1 MLQYCP
7 AGMPDALRKL
17 MQINT
22 AILREISFQVSEG
35 NPHWGLLLAN
45 EYLDASGYLHAALF
59 SKFLARFGASYASH
73 PLAKRLKAGA
83 RAAELPKYLREQIGE
98 RAHRSDKKRELLA
111 GRNLAVLRSTGARR
125 PLPLRSQP
133 QMRFRPTGISPHQI
147 YALRELAL
155 QRATSLRSL
164 ARVTLKVAHS
174 AE

>member
-1 MLQYCP
+1 MLRYYL

-45 EYLDASGYLHAALF
+45 EYLDANGHLHAALF

-98 RAHRSDKKRELLA
+98 RAHRSDKR
-111 GRNLAVLRSTGARR
+111 GS
-125 PLPLRSQP
+125 
-133 QMRFRPTGISPHQI
+133 
-147 YALRELAL
+147 YC
-155 QRATSLRSL
+155 RAETLRSL
-164 ARVTLKVAHS
+164 EALKLAVRCRCAHS
-174 AE
+174 PRCVLDRLAYRPIRSMHAESYR